1 MKHIV
6 LFKLKNRTQENQD
19 TLTNILLSMKEK
31 LDYVQDLK
39 VYQDFLGSKRSYD
52 IMLEVTLNKEDL
64 DRYANDPYHV
74 ACKNKFAP
82 MIAKSI
88 TIDHK

>member
-6 LFKLKNRTQENQD
+6 LFKLKTRTKENQE
-19 TLTNILLSMKEK
+19 TLSSILLSMKEK
-31 LDYVQDLK
+31 LTYIHDLQ
-39 VYQDFLGSKRSYD
+39 VHQDFLESNRSYD
-52 IMLEVTLNKEDL
+52 VMLEVTLNKEDL

-82 MIAKSI
+82 LIENTI